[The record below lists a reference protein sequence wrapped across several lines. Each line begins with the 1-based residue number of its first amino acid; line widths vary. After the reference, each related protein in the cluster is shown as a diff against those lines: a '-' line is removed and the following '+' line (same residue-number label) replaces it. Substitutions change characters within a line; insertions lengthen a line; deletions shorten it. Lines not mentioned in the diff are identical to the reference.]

1 MYKFI
6 DLDTGLPAAL
16 NKIKTWVNTKLA
28 TKQDT
33 LVSGTNIKTV
43 NNESLLGGGN
53 ITIQGEK
60 GDKGDKGDT
69 GSVVVTDGVA
79 QISIINDLA
88 TGGTGDALSAE
99 MGKFLKMLLNS
110 YESRMDAL
118 EESGAVLM
126 NMSGKTLVISRIT
139 DPIVLAG
146 NLTRSELNAVAGGSS
161 IPSVFFISGRNLES
175 NIGIALSDS
184 TNFTLSASSLTPVDG
199 KVVTTMVSVTYTPAS
214 GAAADTTHNCN
225 VVITYDG
232 TTQKTMSLS
241 GTVAAS
247 AGVSLTPSSL
257 NLKTVEGAQTSGTI
271 HVGALALSDD
281 VILELSGSGLSFD
294 DTDSVTTKTI
304 ARADAEDGIDVTIY
318 YTAGA
323 SDVTGSITASSTGVT
338 SATAT
343 INGVVAIPL
352 EVGSYFD
359 VPITA
364 GGALRYTVTSGTDVS
379 VKGVARNGT
388 NPTSTLDAPL
398 TIPATINDGDAV
410 AVYNSSG
417 TAISASNVDYSVKSI
432 AADGFKNALGTQLKS
447 IIISEGITSIG
458 NKAFQMTGDYSSRQN
473 IQRISFPSTLSS
485 IGSGN
490 AYTFNNNHGLTEIEF
505 KSSCGIPPY
514 AFANCTGI
522 TKVVLVGG
530 TIENNAF
537 NGCTQFSATS
547 GTKPVVVHRATTAP
561 TYRSWAGAK
570 PFPENSSSKV
580 YATLYCSN
588 PSAFSAAGW
597 NAFDEILDISNYEE

>member
-1 MYKFI
+1 MANQTIYPYG
-6 DLDTGLPAAL
+6 TGGSLP
-16 NKIKTWVNTKLA
+16 
-28 TKQDT
+28 
-33 LVSGTNIKTV
+33 
-43 NNESLLGGGN
+43 
-53 ITIQGEK
+53 
-60 GDKGDKGDT
+60 
-69 GSVVVTDGVA
+69 DGYPIV
-79 QISIINDLA
+79 NDLV
-88 TGGTGDALSAE
+88 TGGADKALSAE
-99 MGKFLKMLLNS
+99 MGKYMKALVES
-110 YESRMDAL
+110 YESRLDGL

-146 NLTRSELNAVAGGSS
+146 DLTRTELNAVAGGSS

-214 GAAADTTHNCN
+214 GAAADTTHSCN

-247 AGVSLTPSSL
+247 ASVSLTPSSL
-257 NLKTVEGAQTSGTI
+257 TLKTVENGQTSGII
-271 HVGALALSDD
+271 HVGALALSGD
-281 VILELSGSGLSFD
+281 VTLELTGSGLSFAD
-294 DTDSVTTKTI
+294 DDSVTTKTI

-318 YTAGA
+318 YTAGS
-323 SDVTGSITASSTGVT
+323 SDVTGTLTASSTGVT
-338 SATAT
+338 SVTAT
-343 INGVVAIPL
+343 INGVVAVPL

-364 GGALRYTVTSGTDVS
+364 GGAMRFTVTSGTNVS

-388 NPTSTLDAPL
+388 NPTSTLAAPL
-398 TIPATINDGDAV
+398 TIPATINDADAT

-432 AADGFKNALGTQLKS
+432 AANGFNNALGTDLRS
-447 IIISEGITSIG
+447 IIISEGITTIG
-458 NKAFQMTGDYSSRQN
+458 NEAFKMGGDYINFQN

-490 AYTFNNNHGLTEIEF
+490 SFTFQNNKYLTEVEF
-505 KSSCGIPPY
+505 KRSCGIPSY
-514 AFANCTGI
+514 AFSDCTGI
-522 TKVVLVGG
+522 AKVVIVGG
-530 TIENNAF
+530 TVANAAF
-537 NGCTQFSATS
+537 IGCTKFSATS
-547 GTKPVVVHRATTAP
+547 GTKPIVVHRATTAP
-561 TYRSWAGAK
+561 TYRSVSWEK
-570 PFPENSSSKV
+570 PFPENSSNKV

-597 NAFDEILDISNYEE
+597 NVFDEILDISNYED

>member
-1 MYKFI
+1 MANQTIYPYG
-6 DLDTGLPAAL
+6 TGGQLPSS
-16 NKIKTWVNTKLA
+16 I
-28 TKQDT
+28 
-33 LVSGTNIKTV
+33 G
-43 NNESLLGGGN
+43 
-53 ITIQGEK
+53 
-60 GDKGDKGDT
+60 
-69 GSVVVTDGVA
+69 
-79 QISIINDLA
+79 IINDLT
-88 TGGTGDALSAE
+88 TGGADKALSAE
-99 MGKFLKMLLNS
+99 MGKYMKALVES
-110 YESRMDAL
+110 YESRLDDL

-146 NLTRSELNAVAGGSS
+146 DLTRTELNAVAGGSS

-214 GAAADTTHNCN
+214 GTAADTTHNCN
-225 VVITYDG
+225 VVISYDG

-247 AGVSLTPSSL
+247 ASVSLTPSSL
-257 NLKTVEGAQTSGTI
+257 TLKTVENGQTSGTI
-271 HVGALALSDD
+271 HVGALALSGD
-281 VILELSGSGLSFD
+281 VTLELTGSGLSFAD
-294 DTDSVTTKTI
+294 DESVTAKTI

-318 YTAGA
+318 YTAGS
-323 SDVTGSITASSTGVT
+323 SDVTGTLTASSTGVT

-343 INGVVAIPL
+343 INGVVAVPI

-364 GGALRYTVTSGTDVS
+364 GGAMRFTVTSGTNVS

-432 AADGFKNALGTQLKS
+432 AANGFNNALGTNLRS

-458 NKAFQMTGDYSSRQN
+458 NEAFKMASDYANNQN
-473 IQRISFPSTLSS
+473 IQHISFPSTLSS
-485 IGSGN
+485 IGSGS
-490 AYTFNNNHGLTEIEF
+490 AFTFQNNKYLTEVEF
-505 KSSCGIPPY
+505 KRSCDIPSY
-514 AFANCTGI
+514 AFADCTGI
-522 TKVVLVGG
+522 AKVVLVGG
-530 TIENNAF
+530 TIENAAF
-537 NGCTQFSATS
+537 SGCTKFSATS

-597 NAFDEILDISNYEE
+597 SVFDEILDISNYEE